1 MKLASYL
8 DAGRASFGAVQADG
22 IVDLGKRMKL
32 AGVRALLA
40 APDGLKEAAALAQKE
55 KPDVALASV
64 TLLPPVPDPDK
75 IVCLGLNY
83 KAHAAEANL
92 TAQNPRI
99 FIRMTNTLVAHGGN
113 LVRTK
118 ISEQFDYEGELAVIV
133 GKAGRRI
140 KAKDAFAYV
149 AGYSCFNDASV
160 RDYQQQH
167 SVSVGKNFYR
177 TGGFGPYLVT
187 ADEVGNPAALTL
199 KTRLN
204 GTEVQN
210 ASVADLITDI
220 PAFIE
225 YVTAFTEIIPG
236 DVLVTGT
243 PEGVGLFRKPPL
255 WLKPGDTVEVDISK
269 VGVLKNGVVDDA

>member
-1 MKLASYL
+1 MKLASYVH
-8 DAGRASFGAVQADG
+8 AGRATYGLVRDDG
-22 IVDLGKRMKL
+22 IINLSRRLGFQTL
-32 AGVRALLA
+32 RALLG
-40 APDGLKEAAALAQKE
+40 APDGLRSAAALANEPADAK
-55 KPDVALASV
+55 LADI
-64 TLLPPVPDPDK
+64 TLLPPIPDPDK

-99 FIRMTNTLVAHGGN
+99 FIRMTNTLVAYGGN

-118 ISEQFDYEGELAVIV
+118 ISEQFDYEGELAVII
-133 GKAGRRI
+133 GKTGRRI
-140 KAKDAFAYV
+140 KAKDAMAHI

-187 ADEVGNPAALTL
+187 ADEVGDPASLTL

-204 GTEVQN
+204 GTEVQS

-225 YVTAFTEIIPG
+225 YVTAFTEIVPG

-269 VGVLKNGVVDDA
+269 VGVLKNGVVDDV

>member
-1 MKLASYL
+1 MKFASYVH
-8 DAGRASFGAVQADG
+8 AGRPTYGLVRDDG
-22 IVDLGKRMKL
+22 VINLSRRLGFQTL
-32 AGVRALLA
+32 RALLT
-40 APDGLKEAAALAQKE
+40 APEGLKAAAALVDE
-55 KPDVALASV
+55 KPDAKLPDI
-64 TLLPPVPDPDK
+64 TLLPPIPDPDK

-99 FIRMTNTLVAHGGN
+99 FIRMANTLVGHGSA
-113 LVRTK
+113 LVATK

-133 GKAGRRI
+133 GKAGRNI
-140 KAKDAFAYV
+140 KAKDAMAHV
-149 AGYSCFNDASV
+149 AGYSCFNDGSV
-160 RDYQQQH
+160 RDFQMQH
-167 SVSVGKNFYR
+167 SVSIGKNFYR

-187 ADEVGNPAALTL
+187 ADEVGDPAKLTL
-199 KTRLN
+199 KTRVN

-225 YVTAFTEIIPG
+225 YVTAFTEIVPG

-269 VGVLKNGVVDDA
+269 VGVLKNGVVADS

>member
-1 MKLASYL
+1 MKFASYVH
-8 DAGRASFGAVQADG
+8 AGRNTYGLVTDDG
-22 IVDLGKRMKL
+22 VVDLARRLGFPSL
-32 AGVRALLA
+32 RALLA
-40 APDGLKEAAALAQKE
+40 APNGLKNAAALATE
-55 KPDVALASV
+55 KPDAALADV
-64 TLLPPVPDPDK
+64 TLLPPIPDPDK

-99 FIRMTNTLVAHGGN
+99 FIRLTNTLVPHGEA
-113 LVRTK
+113 LVRSK
-118 ISEQFDYEGELAVIV
+118 MSEQFDFEGELAVIV
-133 GKAGRRI
+133 GRAGRHI
-140 KAKDAFAYV
+140 KAKDAMPYV

-167 SVSVGKNFYR
+167 SVSIGKNFYR

-187 ADEVGNPAALTL
+187 ADEVGDPAKLTL
-199 KTRLN
+199 KTRVN

-210 ASVADLITDI
+210 ASVSDLITDI

-225 YVTAFTEIIPG
+225 YVSAFTEIVPG

-255 WLKPGDTVEVDISK
+255 WLKAGDTVEVDIAK
-269 VGVLKNGVVDDA
+269 VGVLRNGVIDDA